1 MNKKQ
6 AKHLM
11 SIYRR
16 CINAMEFNKNTK
28 HYRNMLNAKIKD
40 LSKKNDISIPIRC
53 I

>member
-6 AKHLM
+6 AKRLIG
-11 SIYRR
+11 IYHK

-28 HYRNMLNAKIKD
+28 HYRNMLNTKIKD
-40 LSKKNDISIPIRC
+40 LSKKNDISTPIRY

>member
-6 AKHLM
+6 TKHLIG
-11 SIYRR
+11 IYRK

-28 HYRNMLNAKIKD
+28 HYRDMLNTKIKD
-40 LSKKNDISIPIRC
+40 LSKKNDISTPIRC